1 MIFNKIE
8 KREVVGEAFDWTSW
22 VKGEDFITE
31 NALKE
36 QNYLAGLNILGNTI
50 AKLPLVVKQTTD
62 KGEIEAEDYYLY
74 DLLRLRPNSSMNTFQ
89 CLKSLVMLYKHNGA
103 SGLFID
109 RDFKGKVKGLY
120 PCKILQFTID
130 NVGLIKSTKENKV
143 LIDFECAGVQGS
155 CFDKDMI
162 ILRDN
167 SLDGINS
174 KSTKSYIK
182 DTFDTN
188 LQAQA
193 YQKDLFANGLTN
205 KAVVQFV
212 TDEKDEKELRKA
224 QDKFNRLYSSK
235 GRIFTVPVGF
245 NVQPLNLSL
254 VDSQFAELKLSGK
267 KDVATAL
274 GIPFGL
280 LDNGSIT
287 EQDNISYL
295 TNTISPILTQL
306 EQEFDYK
313 VLGMDRK
320 KGYKVRANV
329 NAMLRTSAETQSVIL
344 DRYVRDGIYTLNDA
358 KRILG
363 MPTVE
368 GGDETTLPSGQISL
382 SDLILGNATWQ
393 KGTNSTKNNNSN
405 SEGGDNNNGK

>member
-1 MIFNKIE
+1 MFWNKIE
-8 KREVVGEAFDWTSW
+8 KREANGEGFDWTSW
-22 VKGEDFITE
+22 AKGDDSITE

-36 QNYLAGLNILGNTI
+36 QNYLAGLNILGNSI
-50 AKLPLVVKQTTD
+50 AKLPLVIKQTTD
-62 KGEIEAEDYYLY
+62 KGEIEAENYYLY
-74 DLLRLRPNSSMNTFQ
+74 YLLKLRPNSSMNTFQ
-89 CLKSLVMLYKHNGA
+89 CLKSLVMLYKHHGSA
-103 SGLFID
+103 GLYID
-109 RDFKGKVKGLY
+109 RDFKGKVIGLY

-130 NVGLIKSTKENKV
+130 YVGLIKSTKENKV
-143 LIDFECAGVQGS
+143 LIDFECAGVSGS

-174 KSTKSYIK
+174 RSTKSYIK
-182 DTFDTN
+182 DTLDTN

-193 YQKDLFANGLTN
+193 YQKDLFANGLCN
-205 KAVVQFV
+205 KAVVQYV

-224 QDKFNRLYSSK
+224 QDKFNRLFSSNK
-235 GRIFTVPVGF
+235 RIFSIPVGF

-254 VDSQFAELKLSGK
+254 VDSQFSELKLSGK
-267 KDVATAL
+267 KDISTVL
-274 GIPFGL
+274 GIPFLL
-280 LDNGSIT
+280 LDNGSIG
-287 EQDNISYL
+287 EEENISFL

-313 VLGMDRK
+313 VLGIDRK
-320 KGYKVRANV
+320 KGYKIRFNIG
-329 NAMLRTSAETQSVIL
+329 AMLRTSAETQSVIL

-393 KGTNSTKNNNSN
+393 KGSNGTNSDA
-405 SEGGDNNNGK
+405 EGGDNKDGK